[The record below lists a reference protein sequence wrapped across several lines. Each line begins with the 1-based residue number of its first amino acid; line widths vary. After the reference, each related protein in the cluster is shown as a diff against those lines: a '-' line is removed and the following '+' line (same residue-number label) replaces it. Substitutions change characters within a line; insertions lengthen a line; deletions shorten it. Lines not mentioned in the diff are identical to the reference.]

1 MYECSTDAY
10 MQPLG
15 DYVSLRLIR
24 VEESTST
31 EGHVPFLLSRLVGRH
46 YHVGPEGVTIGA
58 GAECSVC
65 VPPESEAWPRHA
77 QIKWTAGGFYN
88 SHLTLTDELTY
99 CSAT

>member
-1 MYECSTDAY
+1 

-24 VEESTST
+24 IGESASS

-46 YHVGPEGVTIGA
+46 YHVGPEGVTIGT

-77 QIKWTAGGFYN
+77 QISWIPGAFKDSTCQPFSDCMHIY
-88 SHLTLTDELTY
+88 TCT
-99 CSAT
+99 